1 MTRNLLKT
9 RTIQGTSTG
18 SETKNKEI
26 GDLQKINCM
35 VSRVSSKS
43 LFDSFKILLS
53 HRIPFIST
61 QQQNCNFK
69 KNQKKIA
76 GPVFKWPQCCS
87 EQDCGEV
94 GRTSEPGENSSTVI
108 AAPELTFAYKL
119 SQLPAAQSD
128 KKVQGTDYK
137 AATLPSLT
145 RF

>member
-53 HRIPFIST
+53 HRTYTFHKHTAI
-61 QQQNCNFK
+61 
-69 KNQKKIA
+69 
-76 GPVFKWPQCCS
+76 
-87 EQDCGEV
+87 
-94 GRTSEPGENSSTVI
+94 
-108 AAPELTFAYKL
+108 EL
-119 SQLPAAQSD
+119 
-128 KKVQGTDYK
+128 
-137 AATLPSLT
+137 
-145 RF
+145 